1 MVALDMKTV
10 MLANV
15 IVGFIGMLVM
25 FMLWYQNHNR
35 FSGIA
40 YWVLDWILLT
50 GGVIINAILNIAA
63 FDKNDL
69 TRGIIFS
76 ILDIAERK
84 QAEAKILSSLAEKET
99 LLKEVLHRVKNNMQV
114 ISSLLRL
121 QEGRVKDKDAAA
133 LLKDSQNRFNP
144 WRWSTTSSTSR
155 RTWPVS
161 T

>member
-1 MVALDMKTV
+1 MVALYMKTV

-40 YWVLDWILLT
+40 YWVLDQVLLT

-76 ILDIAERK
+76 I
-84 QAEAKILSSLAEKET
+84 
-99 LLKEVLHRVKNNMQV
+99 
-114 ISSLLRL
+114 
-121 QEGRVKDKDAAA
+121 
-133 LLKDSQNRFNP
+133 
-144 WRWSTTSSTSR
+144 
-155 RTWPVS
+155 
-161 T
+161 